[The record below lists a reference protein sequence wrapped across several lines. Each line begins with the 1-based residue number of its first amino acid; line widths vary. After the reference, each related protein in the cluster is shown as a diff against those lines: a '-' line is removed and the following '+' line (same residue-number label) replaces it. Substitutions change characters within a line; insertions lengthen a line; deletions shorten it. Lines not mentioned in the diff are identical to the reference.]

1 MIGLEKSPRLKMR
14 LENHNIYN
22 AATKPAFKGGFRLK
36 VQRLENDECDICSIA

>member
-1 MIGLEKSPRLKMR
+1 MIGLEKGPRLKMR

-22 AATKPAFKGGFRLK
+22 ATPAFKGGFRLK